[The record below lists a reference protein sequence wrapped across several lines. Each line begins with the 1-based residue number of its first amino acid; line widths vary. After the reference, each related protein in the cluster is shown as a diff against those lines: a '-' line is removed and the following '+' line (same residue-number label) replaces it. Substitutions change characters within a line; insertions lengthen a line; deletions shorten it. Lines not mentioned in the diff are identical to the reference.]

1 MTHLYRPFLTTWRW
15 RGWAATIVLL
25 AVGSG
30 QVPLFGVLGYELAF
44 AAALVGSV
52 AGLDLGAAAA
62 RHALASEPGRA
73 PAVPALAARAVMAV
87 WLPLLAWAA
96 IGAVRGL
103 WTPTCDWSDGLFSFA
118 ALALA
123 SGALAALAGTALGL
137 IVGPRPVWGT
147 LAPLA
152 LALGLA
158 AAAIARGLVEPPVF
172 SYSPLVGYFPGNLYD
187 ELIELSWPLLWA
199 RLEALSAAVAACA
212 LAAAGLDPAGRWTP
226 QRLWRGRR
234 WRALGLAGLA
244 IGVASALALRSGALG
259 YRPGAGDIEAAL
271 GGRLETEHF
280 VIHYQGTPAVAD
292 AMALVARD
300 HEFRLAQ
307 VVTTL
312 GAAPRAKIHSF
323 YFADADAKAR
333 WIGARYV
340 EMAKP
345 WRQEIY
351 LTHDAFP
358 HPSLRHEIA
367 HVVAAEFGD
376 RWFRAST
383 RELAGLPLLAN
394 PGLIEGL
401 AVAADWP
408 SWRAELTPHQ
418 ATRALELLG
427 QKPALEALMSLRFL
441 AVASG
446 RGYTTAGSFARF
458 LLDTRGAPALRE
470 LYRTG
475 GDFPRAYGE
484 PAQALERR
492 WHQML
497 ASVPVSQRE
506 LEVVRELY
514 SRRALFER
522 PCPHAVAARRAEAG
536 RALTRRDLDAAI
548 AQLRTACGY
557 APDDPHLQLELAALL
572 ARGGP
577 AERAT
582 ARQRW
587 QELSARAAL
596 PQALRAQVLEQQA
609 RAAGVDGKLD
619 EARALVE
626 QALTLHMD
634 DDHRRQLEAMRL
646 ALAHTGPASQALRG
660 YFFAP
665 AGNDPR
671 RAASEAV
678 EREPSLG
685 LARYLRGLR
694 QADTGAWI
702 AMAQDLEAALR
713 AGLPSP
719 RFERNAARR
728 LAVAAYR
735 AGDTGRLLAA
745 IEALE
750 RPGRSE
756 VDRLTA
762 ADWRARLRYDS
773 TGRLE

>member
-1 MTHLYRPFLTTWRW
+1 M
-15 RGWAATIVLL
+15 L
-25 AVGSG
+25 AVATGRL
-30 QVPLFGVLGYELAF
+30 PLFGVLGYELALV
-44 AAALVGSV
+44 AALVASL

-62 RHALASEPGRA
+62 RHALVGRKTTTVA
-73 PAVPALAARAVMAV
+73 ALAMRAIWLV
-87 WLPLLAWAA
+87 WLPLAGWGA
-96 IGAVRGL
+96 IGALRGL
-103 WTPTCDWSDGLFSFA
+103 WTPTCDWGYGLLAFA
-118 ALALA
+118 ALPLA
-123 SGALAALAGTALGL
+123 SGGLAAIAGTAIGL
-137 IVGPRPVWGT
+137 FLGPRPVWGT
-147 LAPLA
+147 LAPLTFA
-152 LALGLA
+152 VVLA
-158 AAAIARGLVEPPVF
+158 AAGITRGLAEPPVF
-172 SYSPLVGYFPGNLYD
+172 SYSALVGYFPGNLYD
-187 ELIELSWPLLWA
+187 ELIELSWPLFWA
-199 RLEALSAAVAACA
+199 RLEALAVVVAACGV
-212 LAAAGLDPAGRWTP
+212 AAAGLDPVTLRW
-226 QRLWRGRR
+226 RASRVWSGRR
-234 WRALGLAGLA
+234 W
-244 IGVASALALRSGALG
+244 SALATAALAAGAASTMASRAGALG
-259 YRPGAGDIEAAL
+259 YRPDAADIEQAL

-280 VIHYQGTPAVAD
+280 VIHYQQTPAIREAIP
-292 AMALVARD
+292 LVARD

-307 VVTTL
+307 VVATL
-312 GAAPRAKIHSF
+312 GVAPRAKIRSF
-323 YFADADAKAR
+323 YFADAAAKAR

-367 HVVAAEFGD
+367 HAVAGEFGD

-383 RELAGLPLLAN
+383 REVAGLPLLAN

-427 QKPALEALMSLRFL
+427 QKPALDALMSLRFL

-458 LLDTRGAPALRE
+458 LLDTRGAPALRA
-470 LYRTG
+470 LYRSG
-475 GDFPRAYGE
+475 GDFTRAYGE
-484 PAQALERR
+484 PVEALERS

-514 SRRALFER
+514 SRRAIFER
-522 PCPHAVAARRAEAG
+522 PCPHAVAARRAEA
-536 RALTRRDLDAAI
+536 ADLARHDLGGAI
-548 AQLRTACGY
+548 ERLRSACDY
-557 APDDPHLQLELAALL
+557 APSDPHLQLDLASLL

-577 AERAT
+577 AERA
-582 ARQRW
+582 
-587 QELSARAAL
+587 SANAHWRALAEQSDL

-609 RAAGVDGKLD
+609 RAAGMAGSLED
-619 EARALVE
+619 ARALVE

-634 DDHRRQLEAMRL
+634 DDRRRQLEAMRL
-646 ALAHTGPASQALRG
+646 ALGHTGPAGPALRS

-665 AGNDPR
+665 PGSDPG
-671 RAASEAV
+671 RAAADAV
-678 EREPSLG
+678 ALEPSSG

-694 QADTGAWI
+694 RADTGAWA
-702 AMAQDLEAALR
+702 AMAQDLDAGMRL
-713 AGLPSP
+713 GLPSP
-719 RFERNAARR
+719 RFERAAARR

-735 AGDTGRLLAA
+735 AGDTGRVLSAL
-745 IEALE
+745 EVLE
-750 RPGRSE
+750 RPQHAE

-762 ADWRARLRYDS
+762 ADWRARLRFDS